1 MFQNNLLMGA
11 ASISA
16 GGITVDNSVLYN
28 DDDSPRLTRTPTTVG
43 NRRTSSLSLWYKR
56 CTLGS
61 IQQLFNTGAGDDITF
76 NANDKLTFADSS
88 GVSYNLQTDRT
99 VQSLTT
105 EELLAAGS
113 LNQDSADSSIGSPCP
128 LVAKESE
135 AIKVQAENG
144 GDLHVIL
151 SVLEI
156 S

>member
-1 MFQNNLLMGA
+1 MANVYTNYKAVLSNNALTTLYTVPSETTAIVKSIRVSNVDAQNDCKI
-11 ASISA
+11 SIYL
-16 GGITVDNSVLYN
+16 V
-28 DDDSPRLTRTPTTVG
+28 
-43 NRRTSSLSLWYKR
+43 
-56 CTLGS
+56 
-61 IQQLFNTGAGDDITF
+61 
-76 NANDKLTFADSS
+76 DSS
-88 GVSYNLQTDRT
+88 SVSYNLQTDRT

-113 LNQDSADSSIGSPCP
+113 LDQDSADSSVGSPCP

>member
-1 MFQNNLLMGA
+1 MANAFTNYKAVL
-11 ASISA
+11 STSA
-16 GGITVDNSVLYN
+16 LTTLY
-28 DDDSPRLTRTPTTVG
+28 TVG
-43 NRRTSSLSLWYKR
+43 SETTAIIK
-56 CTLGS
+56 S
-61 IQQLFNTGAGDDITF
+61 IRVSNVDAQ
-76 NANDKLTFADSS
+76 NDCKISIYLVDTDS
-88 GVSYNLQTDRT
+88 VSYNLQTDRT

-113 LNQDSADSSIGSPCP
+113 LDQDSADSSVGSPCP

-135 AIKVQAENG
+135 VIKVQAENG

>member
-1 MFQNNLLMGA
+1 MANVYTNYKAVL
-11 ASISA
+11 STSA
-16 GGITVDNSVLYN
+16 LTTLY
-28 DDDSPRLTRTPTTVG
+28 TVG
-43 NRRTSSLSLWYKR
+43 SETTAIIK
-56 CTLGS
+56 S
-61 IQQLFNTGAGDDITF
+61 IRVSNTDAQ
-76 NANDKLTFADSS
+76 NDCKISIYLVDSS

-113 LNQDSADSSIGSPCP
+113 LDQDSADSSVGSPCP

-135 AIKVQAENG
+135 VIKVQAENG

-151 SVLEI
+151 SALEI

>member
-1 MFQNNLLMGA
+1 MANVYTNYK
-11 ASISA
+11 
-16 GGITVDNSVLYN
+16 TVLTTSELTTLY
-28 DDDSPRLTRTPTTVG
+28 TVG
-43 NRRTSSLSLWYKR
+43 SETTAIIKSIRVSNVDAQNDCKIAIYLVDTSS
-56 CTLGS
+56 
-61 IQQLFNTGAGDDITF
+61 
-76 NANDKLTFADSS
+76 
-88 GVSYNLQTDRT
+88 VSYNLQTDRA

-113 LNQDSADSSIGSPCP
+113 LDQDSADSSVGSPCP

-135 AIKVQAENG
+135 VIKVQAENG

>member
-1 MFQNNLLMGA
+1 MANVYTNYKAVLSNSALTTLYTVPSETTAIIKSIRVSNVDAQNDCKI
-11 ASISA
+11 SIYL
-16 GGITVDNSVLYN
+16 V
-28 DDDSPRLTRTPTTVG
+28 
-43 NRRTSSLSLWYKR
+43 
-56 CTLGS
+56 
-61 IQQLFNTGAGDDITF
+61 
-76 NANDKLTFADSS
+76 DSS
-88 GVSYNLQTDRT
+88 SVSYNLQTDRS

-113 LNQDSADSSIGSPCP
+113 LDQDSADSSIGSPCP

-135 AIKVQAENG
+135 VIKVQAENG

>member
-1 MFQNNLLMGA
+1 MANVYTNYKAVLSNSALTTLYTVPSETTAIIKSIRVSNVDAQNDCKI
-11 ASISA
+11 SIYL
-16 GGITVDNSVLYN
+16 V
-28 DDDSPRLTRTPTTVG
+28 
-43 NRRTSSLSLWYKR
+43 
-56 CTLGS
+56 
-61 IQQLFNTGAGDDITF
+61 
-76 NANDKLTFADSS
+76 DSS
-88 GVSYNLQTDRT
+88 SVSYNLQTDRA

-113 LNQDSADSSIGSPCP
+113 LDQDSADSSVGSPCP

-135 AIKVQAENG
+135 VIKVHAENG

>member
-1 MFQNNLLMGA
+1 MANTYTNYKAVLSTSALTTLYTVSSETTAIIKSIRVSNVDAQNDCKI
-11 ASISA
+11 SIYL
-16 GGITVDNSVLYN
+16 VD
-28 DDDSPRLTRTPTTVG
+28 
-43 NRRTSSLSLWYKR
+43 TSS
-56 CTLGS
+56 
-61 IQQLFNTGAGDDITF
+61 
-76 NANDKLTFADSS
+76 
-88 GVSYNLQTDRT
+88 VSYNLQTDRT

-113 LNQDSADSSIGSPCP
+113 LDQDTADSSIGTPCP

-135 AIKVQAENG
+135 VIKVQAENG

>member
-1 MFQNNLLMGA
+1 MANVYTNYNTVLSTSALTTLYTVSSETTAIIKSIRVSNVDAQNDCKI
-11 ASISA
+11 SIYL
-16 GGITVDNSVLYN
+16 VD
-28 DDDSPRLTRTPTTVG
+28 
-43 NRRTSSLSLWYKR
+43 TSS
-56 CTLGS
+56 
-61 IQQLFNTGAGDDITF
+61 
-76 NANDKLTFADSS
+76 
-88 GVSYNLQTDRT
+88 VSYNLQTDRT

-113 LNQDSADSSIGSPCP
+113 LDQDTADSSIGTPCP

-135 AIKVQAENG
+135 VIKVQAENG

>member
-1 MFQNNLLMGA
+1 MANVYTNYKTVLSTSALTTLYTVSSETTA
-11 ASISA
+11 IIKSIRVSN
-16 GGITVDNSVLYN
+16 VDAHN
-28 DDDSPRLTRTPTTVG
+28 DCKISIYLVD
-43 NRRTSSLSLWYKR
+43 TSS
-56 CTLGS
+56 
-61 IQQLFNTGAGDDITF
+61 
-76 NANDKLTFADSS
+76 
-88 GVSYNLQTDRT
+88 VSYNLQTDRT

-113 LNQDSADSSIGSPCP
+113 LDQDTADSSIGSPCP

>member
-1 MFQNNLLMGA
+1 MANVYTNYK
-11 ASISA
+11 
-16 GGITVDNSVLYN
+16 SVLTTSELSTLYTVPTATTGIIKSIRVSNVDAQN
-28 DDDSPRLTRTPTTVG
+28 DCKISIYLVD
-43 NRRTSSLSLWYKR
+43 TSS
-56 CTLGS
+56 
-61 IQQLFNTGAGDDITF
+61 
-76 NANDKLTFADSS
+76 
-88 GVSYNLQTDRT
+88 VSYNLQTDRT

-113 LNQDSADSSIGSPCP
+113 LDQDTADSSIGTPCP

-135 AIKVQAENG
+135 VIKVQAENG

>member
-1 MFQNNLLMGA
+1 MANVYTNYKTILSNSSLTTLYTVPSETTAIIKSIRVSNVDAQNDCKI
-11 ASISA
+11 SIYL
-16 GGITVDNSVLYN
+16 VD
-28 DDDSPRLTRTPTTVG
+28 
-43 NRRTSSLSLWYKR
+43 TSS
-56 CTLGS
+56 
-61 IQQLFNTGAGDDITF
+61 
-76 NANDKLTFADSS
+76 
-88 GVSYNLQTDRT
+88 VSYNLQTDRT

-105 EELLAAGS
+105 EELLATGS

-151 SVLEI
+151 SALEI

>member
-1 MFQNNLLMGA
+1 MANVYTNYKAVLSNSALTTLYTVPSETTAIIKSIRVSNVDAQNDCKI
-11 ASISA
+11 SIYL
-16 GGITVDNSVLYN
+16 V
-28 DDDSPRLTRTPTTVG
+28 
-43 NRRTSSLSLWYKR
+43 
-56 CTLGS
+56 
-61 IQQLFNTGAGDDITF
+61 
-76 NANDKLTFADSS
+76 DSS

-113 LNQDSADSSIGSPCP
+113 LDQDSADSSVGSPCP

-135 AIKVQAENG
+135 VIKVQAENG